1 MFGASTKYHRRCN
14 PLKETC
20 LDVFLPGSLWVFFV
34 QCCTEWNLKF
44 GLIVAVLWINTLP
57 YSENFCDAPVGFQS
71 GRIKNNQI
79 TASSVWNRYHAAW
92 LARLHRARR
101 GKYIGSWSSRHNNHN
116 QWLQVDFR
124 KYMKVTGIAT
134 QGRQDADQWVTAYRI
149 YYSSDGVYFS
159 SVKYRWNSYVKVRK
173 KVLCTRV
180 QRDSVLQLGIWASC
194 S

>member
-1 MFGASTKYHRRCN
+1 M
-14 PLKETC
+14 
-20 LDVFLPGSLWVFFV
+20 
-34 QCCTEWNLKF
+34 
-44 GLIVAVLWINTLP
+44 
-57 YSENFCDAPVGFQS
+57 GFQS

-92 LARLHRARR
+92 LARIHRARR

-124 KYMKVTGIAT
+124 RYMKVTGIAT

-149 YYSSDGVYFS
+149 YYSSAGVYFS
-159 SVKYRWNSYVKVRK
+159 SVKYWWNSYVKVRK
-173 KVLCTRV
+173 RVLCTRV

>member
-1 MFGASTKYHRRCN
+1 MLQFCEFTKI
-14 PLKETC
+14 L
-20 LDVFLPGSLWVFFV
+20 SL
-34 QCCTEWNLKF
+34 
-44 GLIVAVLWINTLP
+44 INTLLF
-57 YSENFCDAPVGFQS
+57 SENFCDVPAGFQS

-79 TASSVWNRYHAAW
+79 TASSMWNRYHAAW

-124 KYMKVTGIAT
+124 RYMKVTGIAT
-134 QGRQDADQWVTAYRI
+134 QGRQDADQWVTAYRL

-159 SVKYRWNSYVKVRK
+159 SVKYWWNSYVKVRK
-173 KVLCTRV
+173 KVLCSRV
-180 QRDSVLQLGIWASC
+180 QGDSVLQLGIRASC